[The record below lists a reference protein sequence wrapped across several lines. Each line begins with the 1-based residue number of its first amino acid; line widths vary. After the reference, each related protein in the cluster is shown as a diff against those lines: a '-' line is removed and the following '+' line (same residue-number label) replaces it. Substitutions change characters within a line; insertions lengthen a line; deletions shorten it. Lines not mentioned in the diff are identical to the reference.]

1 MARFTVIRGGLLL
14 DVQAHEAPARDVL
27 IDGDTILE
35 IDQPGVAVPGD
46 VTEIDARGRLLIPGL
61 VNAHTHGNGNLAK
74 GMGDRWTLETLINAG
89 IFVNGYRTDEDKY
102 LSCLLGGLEMIRTG
116 TTACYDLLGEFPLPT
131 VEGFHA
137 AAQGYNEA
145 GVRVLLAPMVGD
157 HNVYMAIPGLFDS
170 LSPSL
175 RADAERYEAAPT
187 DVLLAAVTKLVR
199 EWHSPDPRISLAV
212 APTVPLYCSDRFIAG
227 CRDIARGAGL
237 RLQMHIAESKVE
249 AVGGLRRYGKTLT
262 AHMDEIG
269 FLGPD
274 VTAAHGVWL
283 DDEDMARF
291 AHHGVAVAH
300 NPGSN
305 LRLGCGVAPAGKLR
319 ASGVSVGIGTDGSH
333 CADGQNMFLAM
344 RTTSLACRIT
354 SADYNDWFRTED
366 VVEMATKGSART
378 LGLEGAIGKLVP
390 GYKADIVFLDLGH
403 VNFVPLNDPTNQVV
417 TTENGAS
424 VDSVMIGGRLVLD
437 RGRFPHVDFERL
449 RQRIQRR
456 VESLRAVNA
465 EGRRIAALLE
475 PAVGSYCVGLAREP
489 YHIERRLPQ

>member
-14 DVQAHEAPARDVL
+14 DVPSHTAAARDIL

-35 IDQPGVAVPGD
+35 IVQPGTAVPGD
-46 VTEIDARGRLLIPGL
+46 VTEVDAGGRLLIPGL
-61 VNAHTHGNGNLAK
+61 INAHTHGNGNLAK
-74 GMGDRWTLETLINAG
+74 GMGDRWTLETLLNAG
-89 IFVNGYRTDEDKY
+89 VFINGHRTDEDKY
-102 LSCLLGGLEMIRTG
+102 LSCLLGGLEMIRSG
-116 TTACYDLLGEFPLPT
+116 TTACYDLLGESPLPT
-131 VEGFHA
+131 VDGFHA
-137 AAQGYNEA
+137 AARGYDEA

-157 HNVYMAIPGLFDS
+157 HNVYTAIPGLFDS
-170 LSPSL
+170 LAPAL
-175 RADAERYEAAPT
+175 RADAARYESAPT
-187 DVLLAAVTKLVR
+187 DQMLAAVRALLR
-199 EWHSPDPRISLAV
+199 GWRSPSPRITLAM
-212 APTVPLYCSDRFIAG
+212 APTVPLYCSDRFITG
-227 CRDIARGAGL
+227 CRDLARGAGM
-237 RLQMHIAESKVE
+237 RLQMHVGESKAE
-249 AVGGLRRYGKTLT
+249 AVGGIRRYGKTLT
-262 AHMDEIG
+262 AHLDEIG

-283 DDEDMARF
+283 DDDDMARM

-305 LRLGCGVAPAGKLR
+305 LRLGCGIAPAGPMR
-319 ASGVSVGIGTDGSH
+319 ARGIPVGIGTDGSH

-354 SADYNDWFRTED
+354 TADYTQWLRTED
-366 VVEMATKGSART
+366 VIEMATAGSAQT
-378 LGLEGAIGKLVP
+378 MGMEGTIGKLAP

-417 TTENGAS
+417 TTETGAS

-437 RGRFPHVDFERL
+437 RGRFPHVDFDRL
-449 RQRIQRR
+449 RRRIEERIA
-456 VESLRAVNA
+456 SLRALN
-465 EGRRIAALLE
+465 ENDKRIAALLE